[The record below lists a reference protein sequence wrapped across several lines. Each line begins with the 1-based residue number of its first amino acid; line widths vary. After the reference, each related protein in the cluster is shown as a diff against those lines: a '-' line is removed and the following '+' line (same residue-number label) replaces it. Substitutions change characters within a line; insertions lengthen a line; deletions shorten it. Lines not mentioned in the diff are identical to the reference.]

1 MSDNIHDKLNPK
13 PTKDFVLQQQI
24 FIANQNQYRSI
35 VAKYI
40 KERNLACLI
49 ALIMFVAMLGAVS
62 VCVILAQQ
70 AKVQAIIFNQD
81 GQFIG
86 IPNVKTQINN
96 EAIIAN
102 QLIAYV
108 TGIYSVPADS
118 VSKQNNVTKVVTM
131 TGDVYF
137 DAHVLPIIKQNLLKY
152 RDTQVEVKV
161 TYIKPMNGVWNIEFD
176 TYTATTRLSSY
187 VTKISY
193 TQDLNL
199 DTTEKMF
206 NNPLG
211 IYVTSIETGER
222 FNQ

>member
-1 MSDNIHDKLNPK
+1 MSNNIHDKLNPK
-13 PTKDFVLQQQI
+13 PTKDFVLQQQT

-49 ALIMFVAMLGAVS
+49 ALIMFVAMLASVS

-70 AKVQAIIFNQD
+70 AKVQAVIFNQD

-131 TGDVYF
+131 TGDIYF

-161 TYIKPMNGVWNIEFD
+161 TYVKPMNGVWNIEFD
-176 TYTATTRLSSY
+176 TYY
-187 VTKISY
+187 
-193 TQDLNL
+193 
-199 DTTEKMF
+199 EE
-206 NNPLG
+206 
-211 IYVTSIETGER
+211 SIM
-222 FNQ
+222 NA